1 MQAVRLYTYCRSS
14 AAYRVRIAL
23 NLKGLDYHS
32 EYIHLLKVGGEQ
44 FSAAY
49 RALNPQMLVPSY
61 CEGEQTLSQ
70 SLAIIEYLE
79 ERHPNPA
86 LLPKGSQARA
96 QVRSLALSIACD
108 IHPLNNLRVLRYLEQ
123 QLVLDKA
130 ARERW
135 YCHWIDEGFSALETR
150 LMAQRGVDTDTG
162 VRANGDYCHGD
173 QPSMADI
180 CLIPQVY
187 NALRFNCDI
196 SVYPTIQ
203 RIYQH
208 CMGLTDFQQAA
219 PEQQA
224 DFTEIS

>member
-1 MQAVRLYTYCRSS
+1 VQAVKLYTYCRSS

-32 EYIHLLKVGGEQ
+32 EYIHLLKGGGEQ

-61 CEGEQTLSQ
+61 CEGEQTLTQ

-79 ERHPNPA
+79 ERHPHPA
-86 LLPKGSQARA
+86 LLPQEPQARA

-108 IHPLNNLRVLRYLEQ
+108 IHPLDNLRVLRYLEQ
-123 QLVLDKA
+123 HLGLDKA
-130 ARERW
+130 GRERW
-135 YCHWIDEGFSALETR
+135 YCHWIDEGFSALEAR
-150 LMAQRGVDTDTG
+150 LVAQRGADTDPG
-162 VRANGDYCHGD
+162 VGTDGGYCYGY
-173 QPSMADI
+173 QASLADI

-208 CMGLTDFQQAA
+208 CKGLTAFQQAA

-224 DFTEIS
+224 DFVESP